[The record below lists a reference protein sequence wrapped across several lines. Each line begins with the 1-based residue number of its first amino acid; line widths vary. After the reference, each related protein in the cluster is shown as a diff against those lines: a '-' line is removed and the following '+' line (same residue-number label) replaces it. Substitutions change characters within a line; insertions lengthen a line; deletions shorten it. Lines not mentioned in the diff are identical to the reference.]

1 MDDSAG
7 NFVGGL
13 DMSTPA
19 YEAVPARSP
28 VPILPCEEDTLA
40 ALHIAICNIP
50 ALGHVNPTLPLA
62 AELVARGHRVS
73 YATADRRAPEIEAT
87 GATLVPY
94 RTTRPAESDPS
105 MVLPDRETYLAH
117 TMVNFIEEA
126 AHTLPQ
132 LDAAL
137 AADPPDVVLYDR
149 LSFAGRIYAIRHGLP
164 SVRMWPMLISG
175 EHWSLFRTA
184 PFDED
189 HPLMV
194 SYREKLADLL
204 RWYRVDVSVA
214 DFLDDPVPDAD
225 IAFFPRS
232 FQYHGELFG
241 DRYSFV
247 GPCRQAPDGAPV
259 RSVALVSLGSVYNNQ
274 PEFYRSC
281 VAALAGSPWH
291 VVLAVG
297 ERIDPAALAPL
308 PDNVEA
314 HAVVPQTEVL
324 AGSAV
329 FVCHA
334 GMGGLMEAM
343 QAGVPV
349 VTVPQTVEQESN
361 AVRVEQL
368 GLGVRLDPAG
378 LTPQALRAAIDRAAT
393 DPGIAAHVAQLR
405 RDIAEAG
412 GAVRAA
418 DVVEALPAARRTAAE
433 ARVALA

>member
-1 MDDSAG
+1 
-7 NFVGGL
+7 
-13 DMSTPA
+13 MSTPA

-40 ALHIAICNIP
+40 AQHIAICNIP

-73 YATADRRAPEIEAT
+73 YATAARRAPEIEAT

-126 AHTLPQ
+126 EHTLPQ
-132 LDAAL
+132 LDAAF

-204 RWYRVDVSVA
+204 RWYRVDVSAA

-225 IAFFPRS
+225 IAFFPRR

-247 GPCRQAPDGAPV
+247 GPCRQPPDGVPD
-259 RSVALVSLGSVYNNQ
+259 RSASRPVALVSLGSVYNNQ

-281 VAALAGSPWH
+281 VAAFAGSPWH

-324 AGSAV
+324 AASAV
-329 FVCHA
+329 FLCHA

-378 LTPQALRAAIDRAAT
+378 LTPQALRAAVDRAAT

>member
-1 MDDSAG
+1 MGDVA
-7 NFVGGL
+7 VAL

-40 ALHIAICNIP
+40 AQHIAICNIP

-62 AELVARGHRVS
+62 AELVGRGHRVS

-105 MVLPDRETYLAH
+105 MVLPDRDTYLAH

-126 AHTLPQ
+126 AYTLPQ
-132 LDAAL
+132 LDAAF

-204 RWYRVDVSVA
+204 RWYRVDVSAA

-281 VAALAGSPWH
+281 IAAFAGSPWH

-378 LTPQALRAAIDRAAT
+378 LTPQALRAAVDRAAT

-418 DVVEALPAARRTAAE
+418 DVVEALSAARRAAAE

>member
-1 MDDSAG
+1 
-7 NFVGGL
+7 
-13 DMSTPA
+13 
-19 YEAVPARSP
+19 
-28 VPILPCEEDTLA
+28 LA
-40 ALHIAICNIP
+40 AQHIAICNIP
-50 ALGHVNPTLPLA
+50 AVGHVNPTLPLA

-73 YATADRRAPEIEAT
+73 YASVDRRAPEIEAT

-94 RTTRPAESDPS
+94 RTTRPSESDPG
-105 MVLPDRETYLAH
+105 MALPDRESYLAH
-117 TMVNFIEEA
+117 AMLNFVEEA

-132 LDAAL
+132 LDAAFIT
-137 AADPPDVVLYDR
+137 DPPDVVLYDR
-149 LSFAGRIYAIRHGLP
+149 LSFAGRIYAIRYGLP
-164 SVRMWPMLISG
+164 SVRLWPMLISG
-175 EHWSLFRTA
+175 EHWSLFHTA

-189 HPLMV
+189 HPSMV
-194 SYREKLADLL
+194 SYREKLAELL

-214 DFLDDPVPDAD
+214 EFLDDPAPDAD
-225 IAFFPRS
+225 IAFFPRR
-232 FQYHGELFG
+232 FQYRGELFD

-247 GPCRQAPDGAPV
+247 GPCRQPPDGAPD

-281 VAALAGSPWH
+281 VAAFAGSPWH

-361 AVRVEQL
+361 AARVEQL
-368 GLGVRLDPAG
+368 SLGVRLDPAG
-378 LTPQALRAAIDRAAT
+378 LTPQALRAAVDRAAT
-393 DPGIAAHVAQLR
+393 DPDIAAGVAAMR

-418 DVVEALPAARRTAAE
+418 EVVEALPAARRERGGTADGVGSGGTTDGVGSGGTTGGVAVAAE
-433 ARVALA
+433 APVALA

>member
-1 MDDSAG
+1 
-7 NFVGGL
+7 
-13 DMSTPA
+13 
-19 YEAVPARSP
+19 
-28 VPILPCEEDTLA
+28 LA
-40 ALHIAICNIP
+40 AQHIAICNIP

-94 RTTRPAESDPS
+94 RTTRPAESDPG

-132 LDAAL
+132 LDAAF

-194 SYREKLADLL
+194 SYREKLAELL
-204 RWYRVDVSVA
+204 RGYRVDVSVA

-225 IAFFPRS
+225 IAFFPRR

-247 GPCRQAPDGAPV
+247 GPCRQAPEGLPG
-259 RSVALVSLGSVYNNQ
+259 RSASRPVALVSLGSVYNNQ

-281 VAALAGSPWH
+281 VAAFAGSPWH

-297 ERIDPAALAPL
+297 ERIDLAALASL

-378 LTPQALRAAIDRAAT
+378 LTPQALRAAVDRAAT

-433 ARVALA
+433 ARGALA